1 MFSHQQKKGDALG
14 TGPAQNVRFCPFYS
28 KTSFSCSWDK
38 GRKACTS
45 DRRASLCPKAL
56 DHTWWLRLT
65 TWSPCR
71 WPRDHHPLCPVRLAK
86 SLPCPGWPVPLGTSP
101 GEAKMPWAPPPRFFT
116 MFARGWCHRGL
127 PRGFGKAGP
136 SRRATWPTQFPENCG
151 GYTGPADSSCYMGA
165 GKLRGH
171 HQGVTT
177 VSPTLLSEAGQPR
190 RLPETGQPPL
200 IQSLPVLDRN
210 PLRTLLT
217 DPAVT
222 VAPSGLY
229 RRTPRSLRP
238 PRPLLTN
245 PTVTAAPGACTGGPR
260 PCLAL
265 GCLHQLMS

>member
-1 MFSHQQKKGDALG
+1 MPGDGCPQDRTKGRALSPAGPWSQRTWSHVQP
-14 TGPAQNVRFCPFYS
+14 PAEERERPRHRPCSECEVLPFYS
-28 KTSFSCSWDK
+28 KTSFSCSRDK

-56 DHTWWLRLT
+56 DHTWWPRLT

-101 GEAKMPWAPPPRFFT
+101 GEAKMPWVPPPCFFT

-136 SRRATWPTQFPENCG
+136 SRRATWPTQFPENCR

-177 VSPTLLSEAGQPR
+177 VSPILLVEAGQPR
-190 RLPETGQPPL
+190 
-200 IQSLPVLDRN
+200 S
-210 PLRTLLT
+210 
-217 DPAVT
+217 
-222 VAPSGLY
+222 
-229 RRTPRSLRP
+229 PRDSS
-238 PRPLLTN
+238 
-245 PTVTAAPGACTGGPR
+245 ASAD
-260 PCLAL
+260 
-265 GCLHQLMS
+265 